1 MRNIANLSV
10 DISNYGDRVIDK
22 LIEAQSN
29 TGYVVQQDA
38 KFFAP
43 INTGEYK
50 QSIKLGKT
58 KYDGATITTDVYT
71 DATVETKAGIV
82 YNLGYLLENGT
93 LQHAI
98 PNAWGKGYTFGYT
111 DDKGVYHKGTM
122 DPDWH
127 PGTPE
132 QPHMIPALQ
141 RNVRLYKANIRK
153 AMKEAE

>member
-1 MRNIANLSV
+1 MKNIASLSV
-10 DISNYGDRVIDK
+10 DISNYGDRVIDNLMK
-22 LIEAQSN
+22 AQSN

-38 KFFAP
+38 KYFAP
-43 INTGEYK
+43 VNTGKYK
-50 QSIKLGKT
+50 SSIKLGETRYEKGVIKT
-58 KYDGATITTDVYT
+58 EVYT
-71 DATVETKAGIV
+71 DATVQTKAGVI

-111 DDKGVYHKGTM
+111 DEKGIHHKGTM

-132 QPHMIPALQ
+132 QPHFIPALQ
-141 RNVRLYKANIRK
+141 KNVASYKSNIRK
-153 AMKEAE
+153 AMKEAK